1 MSGLEIELIILG
13 LFESHHSG
21 EREPLIPVIESHFSR
36 LYYIYFPL
44 YCLSLAELI
53 ILRYLTDNR
62 RISMSK
68 IEELIQGS
76 HELAQKNCNS
86 LIKDGLIEVS
96 GREYMLTAKTYE
108 AVKTAVDYTKDKSIQ
123 YIKAKEMILEYI
135 RGNDSITNEKTRE
148 LCGFTKQ
155 QARMTI
161 DKMRKENLI
170 ELRAAGKKSCYVLC
184 K

>member
-1 MSGLEIELIILG
+1 
-13 LFESHHSG
+13 
-21 EREPLIPVIESHFSR
+21 
-36 LYYIYFPL
+36 
-44 YCLSLAELI
+44 
-53 ILRYLTDNR
+53 
-62 RISMSK
+62 MSK